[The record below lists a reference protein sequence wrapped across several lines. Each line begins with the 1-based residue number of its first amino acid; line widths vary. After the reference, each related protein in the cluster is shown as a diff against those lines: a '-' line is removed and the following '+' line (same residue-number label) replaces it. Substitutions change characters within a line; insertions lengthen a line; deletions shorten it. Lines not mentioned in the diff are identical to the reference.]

1 MPKPANP
8 PNDQPIDPPRRI
20 RARGI
25 PETAD
30 TPLAVGAFTC
40 SHAAEPTPGGPL
52 ISQPS
57 QTPRPPD
64 APRAPRIAI
73 VGAGPGGLSAAVL
86 LSARGCRVTVYEA
99 NDDIGGRTGQE
110 RLPAPGAGEGVYR
123 FDRGP
128 TFFLMPYVLDEI
140 FAAAGRKASDYLT
153 MTRLDPMYRLMIGR
167 RGRDPL
173 VLDTT
178 QDLKQMAERI
188 RPHAPADADRFEAF
202 INENRAKLDVFEPI
216 LRKAILSPTDLLDP
230 TMFKALPKLGPHK
243 SVHDDIARHI
253 KDEHVRLAVCFQS
266 KYLGMSPFD
275 CPSLFTILP
284 YIEYAYGV
292 WHPQGGCH
300 AVMRALAACA
310 TDLGADIRVSTPV
323 ERITFT
329 GKKAT
334 GVVVDGEETG
344 YDAVVVNADA
354 TWALRNL
361 VPASVRPKRF
371 SDDALNAKKYSC
383 STAMLYLGLDGEVD
397 LPHHTIYT
405 STNYTENLANISD
418 NHALTDDPSI
428 YVCNP
433 SRTDPTMAPPGK
445 SALYI
450 LVPTPSTQLKK
461 SHGGKAVID
470 WDAERPRLR
479 REIFEQLEKVFGIED
494 AERRAE
500 AEKLLTPADWQAMN
514 ISFGA
519 TFNLAH
525 NLGQMLHQRPG
536 NRVQGLD
543 RLYLVGGGTH
553 PGSGLPTIFL
563 SAQISAK
570 LLGDDLGMRTPAA
583 PTHRASKPSEHAA
596 LVHT

>member
-1 MPKPANP
+1 MISNP
-8 PNDQPIDPPRRI
+8 
-20 RARGI
+20 
-25 PETAD
+25 
-30 TPLAVGAFTC
+30 
-40 SHAAEPTPGGPL
+40 S
-52 ISQPS
+52 PS
-57 QTPRPPD
+57 V
-64 APRAPRIAI
+64 AI

-86 LSARGCRVTVYEA
+86 LAARGCRVTVYESQ
-99 NDDIGGRTGQE
+99 DDIGGRTGQE
-110 RLPAPGAGEGVYR
+110 RLPAPGGGGGVYR

-140 FAAAGRKASDYLT
+140 FAAAGKKSSDYLT

-167 RGRDPL
+167 AGQDPL

-178 QDLKQMAERI
+178 QDLKKMADRI
-188 RPHAPADADRFEAF
+188 RPHAPEDAARFEKF

-216 LRKAILSPTDLLDP
+216 LRKAILNPTDLLNP

-253 KDEHVRLAVCFQS
+253 KNEHVRLAVCFQS

-292 WHPQGGCH
+292 WHPEGGCH
-300 AVMRALAACA
+300 AVMRALADCA
-310 TDLGADIRVSTPV
+310 TDMGVEIRTSTPV
-323 ERITFT
+323 DRITFT
-329 GKKAT
+329 GRKAT
-334 GVVVDGEETG
+334 GVVVEGQEIRH
-344 YDAVVVNADA
+344 DAVVVNADA

-371 SDDALNAKKYSC
+371 SDDTLNAKKYSC

-450 LVPTPSTQLKK
+450 LVPTPSNQHKDHAPL
-461 SHGGKAVID
+461 D
-470 WDAERPRLR
+470 WSAQSPRLR
-479 REIFEQLEKVFGIED
+479 REIFEQLEQVFKIPD
-494 AERRAE
+494 AEQRSE
-500 AEKLLTPADWQAMN
+500 AERLVTPDDWQAMN

-570 LLGDDLGMRTPAA
+570 LLGDDLGMAAA
-583 PTHRASKPSEHAA
+583 PAPRVRKPSEYAA
-596 LVHT
+596 PVTA

>member
-1 MPKPANP
+1 M
-8 PNDQPIDPPRRI
+8 
-20 RARGI
+20 
-25 PETAD
+25 
-30 TPLAVGAFTC
+30 
-40 SHAAEPTPGGPL
+40 H
-52 ISQPS
+52 SQPS
-57 QTPRPPD
+57 
-64 APRAPRIAI
+64 IAV

-86 LSARGCRVTVYEA
+86 LAARGCRVTICEA
-99 NDDIGGRTGQE
+99 QDDIGGRTGQI
-110 RLPAPGAGEGVYR
+110 RLETEGGTYH

-140 FAAAGRKASDYLT
+140 FAAAGRKSSDYLT

-167 RGRDPL
+167 TGREPL

-178 QDLKQMAERI
+178 QDLKRMAARI
-188 RPHAPADADRFEAF
+188 RPHAPADADRFERF

-216 LRKAILSPTDLLDP
+216 LRRAILKPADLLDP
-230 TMFKALPKLGPHK
+230 TMLRALPRLGPTK

-292 WHPQGGCH
+292 WHPEGGCH
-300 AVMRALAACA
+300 AVMRALADLAR
-310 TDLGADIRVSTPV
+310 DLGVDIKTATPV
-323 ERITFT
+323 EQVTFT

-334 GVVVDGEETG
+334 GLVIDGQETRF
-344 YDAVVVNADA
+344 DAVVVNADA

-371 SDDALNAKKYSC
+371 SDDTLNSKKYSC
-383 STAMLYLGLDGEVD
+383 STAMLYLGLDGAVD

-405 STNYTENLANISD
+405 STNYAENLANISD

-433 SRTDPTMAPPGK
+433 GRTDPTMAPAGK

-450 LVPTPSTQLKK
+450 LVPTPSNQLN
-461 SHGGKAVID
+461 GKYGDKAPID
-470 WDAERPRLR
+470 WQAQRPRLR
-479 REIFEQLEKVFGIED
+479 REIFEQLGQVFQIPD
-494 AERRAE
+494 ALQRARAE
-500 AEKLLTPADWQAMN
+500 LLLTPDDWQGMN

-525 NLGQMLHQRPG
+525 NLGQMLHKRPG

-563 SAQISAK
+563 SAQISTK
-570 LLGDDLGMRTPAA
+570 LLAEDLGLPAA
-583 PTHRASKPSEHAA
+583 PAKAPKPSAHAA
-596 LVHT
+596 LAGV

>member
-1 MPKPANP
+1 MAGPS
-8 PNDQPIDPPRRI
+8 
-20 RARGI
+20 
-25 PETAD
+25 
-30 TPLAVGAFTC
+30 TPSV
-40 SHAAEPTPGGPL
+40 
-52 ISQPS
+52 
-57 QTPRPPD
+57 
-64 APRAPRIAI
+64 AI

-86 LSARGCRVTVYEA
+86 LSARGCRVTIYEA
-99 NDDIGGRTGQE
+99 AEDIGGRTGQE
-110 RLPAPGAGEGVYR
+110 RLSTPNGHVYR

-153 MTRLDPMYRLMIGR
+153 MTRLDPMYRLMIGHK
-167 RGRDPL
+167 GREPL

-178 QDLKQMAERI
+178 QNPARMAERI
-188 RPHAPADADRFEAF
+188 RPHAPEDAARFEAF
-202 INENRAKLDVFEPI
+202 LNKNRTKLDLFEPI
-216 LRKAILSPTDLLDP
+216 LRRAILSPTDLLHP
-230 TMFKALPKLGPHK
+230 TMFRALPMLGPHK
-243 SVHDDIARHI
+243 SVHDDIASHI

-266 KYLGMSPFD
+266 KYLGMSPLD

-310 TDLGADIRVSTPV
+310 TDLGTHICLSTPV
-323 ERITFT
+323 ERISFT
-329 GKKAT
+329 GKQAT
-334 GVVVDGEETG
+334 GVVVNGEEVRH
-344 YDAVVVNADA
+344 DAVVVNADA

-361 VPASVRPKRF
+361 VPAAIRPKRF
-371 SDDALNAKKYSC
+371 SDDTLNAQRYSC
-383 STAMLYLGLDGEVD
+383 STAMLYLGLDGPVD

-405 STNYTENLANISD
+405 STNYTENLANISH
-418 NHALTDDPSI
+418 NHALTEDPSI

-450 LVPTPSTQLKK
+450 LMPTPSTKNGDK
-461 SHGGKAVID
+461 TPID
-470 WDAERPRLR
+470 WHAQRPRLR
-479 REIFEQLEKVFGIED
+479 REIFEQLETVFGIPD
-494 AERRAE
+494 AERRVE
-500 AEKLLTPADWQAMN
+500 AEKLVTPAEWQAAN

-525 NLGQMLHQRPG
+525 NLGQMLHRRPG
-536 NRVQGLD
+536 NRVQSLG

-563 SAQISAK
+563 SAQISAG
-570 LLGDDLGMRTPAA
+570 LLADDLGLPATPTAM
-583 PTHRASKPSEHAA
+583 TSG
-596 LVHT
+596 

>member
-1 MPKPANP
+1 MTT
-8 PNDQPIDPPRRI
+8 
-20 RARGI
+20 
-25 PETAD
+25 TA
-30 TPLAVGAFTC
+30 
-40 SHAAEPTPGGPL
+40 PTV
-52 ISQPS
+52 
-57 QTPRPPD
+57 
-64 APRAPRIAI
+64 AI
-73 VGAGPGGLSAAVL
+73 VGAGPGGLAAAVL
-86 LSARGCRVTVYEA
+86 LAARGCRVTIYESQP
-99 NDDIGGRTGQE
+99 DIGGRTGQL
-110 RLPAPGAGEGVYR
+110 RLDAPGGDGVYR

-140 FAAAGRKASDYLT
+140 FAAAGRKSSDYLR

-167 RGRDPL
+167 AGREPL

-178 QDLKQMAERI
+178 QDLKKMADRI
-188 RPHAPADADRFEAF
+188 RPHAPEDAARFEKF

-216 LRKAILSPTDLLDP
+216 LRQAILKPTDLLSP
-230 TMFKALPKLGPHK
+230 TMFKALPRLGPHK
-243 SVHDDIARHI
+243 TVHDDIARHI

-292 WHPQGGCH
+292 WHPEGGCH

-310 TDLGADIRVSTPV
+310 ADMGVEIRTSTPV
-323 ERITFT
+323 DRVTFSGT
-329 GKKAT
+329 RAT
-334 GVVVDGEETG
+334 GLVIDGEENRF
-344 YDAVVVNADA
+344 DAVVVNADA

-361 VPASVRPKRF
+361 VPASVRPARF
-371 SDDALNAKKYSC
+371 SDDSLNSKKYSC

-418 NHALTDDPSI
+418 NHALTEDPSI

-433 SRTDPTMAPPGK
+433 SRTDATLAPKGK

-450 LVPTPSTQLKK
+450 LVPTPSNQHK
-461 SHGGKAVID
+461 GNAPID

-479 REIFEQLEKVFGIED
+479 REIYEQLEQVFKIPD

-500 AEKLLTPADWQAMN
+500 TELLLTPADWQGMN

-525 NLGQMLHQRPG
+525 NLGQMLHKRPG
-536 NRVQGLD
+536 NRVQGLSS
-543 RLYLVGGGTH
+543 LYLVGGGTH

-563 SAQISAK
+563 SAQISTQ
-570 LLGDDLGMRTPAA
+570 LLAEDLGLGPASAVTAARPEAMA
-583 PTHRASKPSEHAA
+583 PEVAA
-596 LVHT
+596 MA

>member
-1 MPKPANP
+1 LIN
-8 PNDQPIDPPRRI
+8 QR
-20 RARGI
+20 
-25 PETAD
+25 
-30 TPLAVGAFTC
+30 TP
-40 SHAAEPTPGGPL
+40 S
-52 ISQPS
+52 
-57 QTPRPPD
+57 
-64 APRAPRIAI
+64 IAI

-86 LSARGCRVTVYEA
+86 LAARGCRVTVYEA
-99 NDDIGGRTGQE
+99 QDDIGGRTGQV
-110 RLPAPGAGEGVYR
+110 RLDAPGGGGAYR

-140 FAAAGRKASDYLT
+140 FAAAGRKAADYLA

-167 RGRDPL
+167 KGREPL

-178 QDLKQMAERI
+178 QDLRKMAERI
-188 RPHAPADADRFEAF
+188 RPHAPGDADRFERFMA
-202 INENRAKLDVFEPI
+202 ENRAKLGVFEPI
-216 LRKAILSPTDLLDP
+216 LRRAILNPTDLLDP
-230 TMFKALPKLGPHK
+230 TMFKALPRLGPHR

-253 KDEHVRLAVCFQS
+253 RDEHVRLAVCFQS

-292 WHPQGGCH
+292 WHPEGGCH
-300 AVMRALAACA
+300 AVMRALAQCA
-310 TDLGADIRVSTPV
+310 TDLGVEIRLSTPV
-323 ERITFT
+323 QRVIFA

-334 GVVVDGEETG
+334 GVVVNGEESPH
-344 YDAVVVNADA
+344 DAVVVNADA

-361 VPASVRPKRF
+361 VPASVRPRRF
-371 SDDALNAKKYSC
+371 SDGSLNAKRYSC
-383 STAMLYLGLDGEVD
+383 STAMLYLGLDGSVD

-433 SRTDPTMAPPGK
+433 SRTDPTMAPAGK
-445 SALYI
+445 SALYV
-450 LVPTPSTQLKK
+450 LVPTPSTKNGARD
-461 SHGGKAVID
+461 SID
-470 WDAERPRLR
+470 WHAERPRLR
-479 REIFEQLEKVFGIED
+479 REIFEQLEGVFGVPD
-494 AERRAE
+494 AEARAE
-500 AEKLLTPADWQAMN
+500 AELLVTPADWQGMN

-525 NLGQMLHQRPG
+525 NLGQMLHKRPG
-536 NRVQGLD
+536 NRVQGLE

-563 SAQISAK
+563 SAQISSR
-570 LLGDDLGMRTPAA
+570 LLGEDLGLAPAPRAGSVRPAA
-583 PTHRASKPSEHAA
+583 SAA
-596 LVHT
+596 PV

>member
-1 MPKPANP
+1 MTSPK
-8 PNDQPIDPPRRI
+8 
-20 RARGI
+20 
-25 PETAD
+25 
-30 TPLAVGAFTC
+30 
-40 SHAAEPTPGGPL
+40 
-52 ISQPS
+52 QPS
-57 QTPRPPD
+57 V
-64 APRAPRIAI
+64 AI

-86 LSARGCRVTVYEA
+86 LAARGCRVTIYESQ
-99 NDDIGGRTGQE
+99 DDIGGRTGQY
-110 RLPAPGAGEGVYR
+110 RLESAGGTFR

-140 FAAAGRKASDYLT
+140 FAAAGKKASDYLS

-167 RGRDPL
+167 KGREPL

-188 RPHAPADADRFEAF
+188 RPHAPEDAARFEKF

-216 LRKAILSPTDLLDP
+216 LRKAILNPTDLLDP

-292 WHPQGGCH
+292 WHPEGGCH

-310 TDLGADIRVSTPV
+310 RDLGVEIKTATPV
-323 ERITFT
+323 DRVTFT

-334 GVVVDGEETG
+334 GLVTDGQETRF
-344 YDAVVVNADA
+344 DAVVVNADA

-371 SDDALNAKKYSC
+371 SDDALNNQKYSC
-383 STAMLYLGLDGEVD
+383 STAMLYLGLDGQVD

-418 NHALTDDPSI
+418 NHALTEDPSI

-433 SRTDPTMAPPGK
+433 SRTDPTMAPAGK

-450 LVPTPSTQLKK
+450 LVPTPSNQRN
-461 SHGGKAVID
+461 GKNGDKTPID
-470 WDAERPRLR
+470 WTAQRPRLR
-479 REIFEQLEKVFGIED
+479 REIFEQLEQVFGIPD
-494 AERRAE
+494 AEQRAE
-500 AEKLLTPADWQAMN
+500 TELLLTPDDWQGMN

-525 NLGQMLHQRPG
+525 NLGQMLHKRPG
-536 NRVQGLD
+536 NRVQSLEH
-543 RLYLVGGGTH
+543 LYLVGGGTH

-563 SAQISAK
+563 SAQISTK
-570 LLGDDLGMRTPAA
+570 LLADDLGLPPIPAA
-583 PTHRASKPSEHAA
+583 KAPKPSAQAA
-596 LVHT
+596 LAGV

>member
-1 MPKPANP
+1 MIS
-8 PNDQPIDPPRRI
+8 Q
-20 RARGI
+20 
-25 PETAD
+25 
-30 TPLAVGAFTC
+30 
-40 SHAAEPTPGGPL
+40 S
-52 ISQPS
+52 SQPS
-57 QTPRPPD
+57 QPSHTARSV
-64 APRAPRIAI
+64 AI

-86 LSARGCRVTVYEA
+86 LAARGCRVTIYES

-110 RLPAPGAGEGVYR
+110 RLPAPGGPGGGGGTYR

-140 FAAAGRKASDYLT
+140 FAAAGKKASDYLT

-167 RGRDPL
+167 KGQGPL

-178 QDLKQMAERI
+178 QDLRKMAERI
-188 RPHAPADADRFEAF
+188 RPHAPEDAARFEAF

-230 TMFKALPKLGPHK
+230 TMFKALPRLGPHK

-292 WHPQGGCH
+292 WHPEGGCH
-300 AVMRALAACA
+300 AVMRALGACA
-310 TDLGADIRVSTPV
+310 QDLGAEIRLSTPV
-323 ERITFT
+323 ERVTFT
-329 GKKAT
+329 GRKAT
-334 GVVVDGEETG
+334 GVVVDGEETR

-371 SDDALNAKKYSC
+371 SDDTLNSKKYSC

-450 LVPTPSTQLKK
+450 LLPTPSMKNGDK
-461 SHGGKAVID
+461 SPID
-470 WDAERPRLR
+470 WHAERPRLR
-479 REIFEQLEKVFGIED
+479 REIFEQLENVFGIPD

-500 AEKLLTPADWQAMN
+500 AEKLVTPADWHAMN

-563 SAQISAK
+563 SAQITTK
-570 LLGDDLGMRTPAA
+570 LLSDDLGVHAT
-583 PTHRASKPSEHAA
+583 ASAYRRPRELA
-596 LVHT
+596 TI